1 MVDESKVI
9 FYSNELNEDIN
20 QNNNLLTVKEV
31 LIDKNSNTQIN
42 VNSFSSIVDSKDYLG
57 CINGNCSKIN
67 CESKSNSNSK
77 TQDNINQEQQP
88 NSKTNFV
95 SKLVEFLFMLF
106 ITASMVFILY
116 TKSSQ
121 YLLYVLGITILFIF
135 YKIYIGN

>member
-1 MVDESKVI
+1 
-9 FYSNELNEDIN
+9 
-20 QNNNLLTVKEV
+20 
-31 LIDKNSNTQIN
+31 

-116 TKSSQ
+116 TRSSQ